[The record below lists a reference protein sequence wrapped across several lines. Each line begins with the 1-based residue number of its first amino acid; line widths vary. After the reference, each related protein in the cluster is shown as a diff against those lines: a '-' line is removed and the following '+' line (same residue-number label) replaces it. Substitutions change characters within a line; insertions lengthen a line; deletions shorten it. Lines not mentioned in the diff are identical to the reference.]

1 MASSDSAVPV
11 NDLAAALD
19 SPSPP
24 LADGEP
30 ASANSSSTDNKA
42 SGGGDAGFFGSLSQ
56 ADKLKMAVMTPITL
70 FCAFFIFY
78 GILAGHASMP
88 GNGVLLLFVFFFVV
102 WVLGMAEGLQ
112 IALLEVDAEEM
123 GTIRFFFPGAWRCYE
138 RTLGEGM
145 SQWLA
150 GRQVLVI
157 FSVFVVAQITTFST
171 LVHFPFTDSPLP
183 QAFTDVF
190 ISTGLPGALVTVAIG
205 QLAPQLVATS
215 HPLSLLR
222 SAGAWPIVGAALA
235 LQRIGITHFA
245 WALVVGMDRLLRRG
259 GPGAGNA
266 PTDGDVDVEDPSMPE
281 SKAAA
286 VASAASDAVAAAA
299 MGTANK
305 EAGFAL
311 DEERNV
317 ALQPGCWEGAKY
329 VVMSLVSLFSALII
343 FYGLGGGYSRFPGS
357 PAFHVVLFLL
367 VVTVLGYLEGLQV
380 ALLRFPLL
388 HEPEALRT
396 ARPKVFLQYELTRG
410 TAAMNNFLCGRQVF
424 VIFTVFIVA
433 QLSSFPTL
441 RWLPIVGE
449 IPGWFR
455 TVVFDTG
462 LPGALIV
469 VAVGQLVPQLVGEI
483 HPVAMLS
490 APCASWVTRAA
501 LALQR
506 LGLTHFAVLAALLAK
521 RALSLDGSNTSAH
534 TDDEGQLAANAHHGQ
549 HRGVRRKGRYTQL
562 VAKQSREDM
571 ARFANHFLTLQDST
585 VLHDALS
592 VELGVDTPCL
602 GPATPTQGAQEA
614 LATAPPMTLAS
625 LTPTLA
631 AAQGSLMLQEDAL
644 DTVNAEST
652 FGKAD
657 APARQLPAEWMLP
670 GQAADPSAT
679 AGHGTSSKPAPFE
692 QYPSPQRIARMYKKK
707 YGAVPRFLLPPDHEK
722 HVPPHIVAHEML
734 LKLNAFSAEA
744 FAVRGQEA
752 LTDGADAA
760 TGAKP
765 GHARNKSRTN

>member
-1 MASSDSAVPV
+1 MASSDSAIPV
-11 NDLAAALD
+11 NNLAAALD

-24 LADGEP
+24 AADGEP
-30 ASANSSSTDNKA
+30 ATANSSSSTGNKA
-42 SGGGDAGFFGSLSQ
+42 SGGGDAGFGSLSQ

-123 GTIRFFFPGAWRCYE
+123 GTIRFFLPGAWKCYE

-171 LVHFPFTDSPLP
+171 LVNFPFTDSPLP

-205 QLAPQLVATS
+205 QLAPQLIATS

-259 GPGAGNA
+259 STGNA
-266 PTDGDVDVEDPSMPE
+266 PTASDVEDPPE
-281 SKAAA
+281 QPKVAEADAA
-286 VASAASDAVAAAA
+286 D
-299 MGTANK
+299 K
-305 EAGFAL
+305 EHAGFAL
-311 DEERNV
+311 DEERDV

-329 VVMSLVSLFSALII
+329 VAMSLVSLFSALII

-388 HEPEALRT
+388 HAPEAFRT

-441 RWLPIVGE
+441 RWLPLVGE

-657 APARQLPAEWMLP
+657 APTRQLPAEWMLP
-670 GQAADPSAT
+670 GQAADSSAT

-752 LTDGADAA
+752 LTDGAAA
-760 TGAKP
+760 AAGAKP
-765 GHARNKSRTN
+765 DHARNKSRTN